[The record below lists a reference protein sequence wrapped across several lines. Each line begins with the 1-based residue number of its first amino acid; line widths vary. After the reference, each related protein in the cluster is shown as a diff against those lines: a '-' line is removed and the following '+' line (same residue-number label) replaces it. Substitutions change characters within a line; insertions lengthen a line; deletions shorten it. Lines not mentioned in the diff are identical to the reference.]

1 MGGRGYFGWM
11 GGFGAL
17 GGWVGVVIDGRT
29 RIDARPHGD
38 AVV

>member
-1 MGGRGYFGWM
+1 MGGRGYFRWM

-17 GGWVGVVIDGRT
+17 GGWGGVVIDGRT
-29 RIDARPHGD
+29 RIEVRPHGD

>member
-17 GGWVGVVIDGRT
+17 GGWGGVVIDGRT
-29 RIDARPHGD
+29 RIEVRPHGD